1 MKTTIAALCSL
12 ALVLA
17 AATAGAQEMPDI
29 AFDEFYLD
37 NGLRVIVHED
47 RKAPIVAVT
56 IWYHVG
62 SKNEEPG
69 KTGFAHLFEHL
80 MFNGT
85 ENYDDDY
92 FRPFQEVGA
101 TSMNGTTSWDRTNYF
116 QTVPSTAIDLALWM
130 ESDRMGHLL
139 GAVDQGKLDEQR
151 GVVQNEKR
159 QGENQPYGTAF
170 QQVLANVF
178 PPDHPYSWPIIGSM
192 EDLDAATLD
201 DVTEWFETY
210 YGPNNAT
217 LVLAGDIDVD
227 TARAKVQ
234 QYFGHIPPGPPLT
247 KRDNWTLG
255 ELEAKRVTM
264 QDRVPQARVYK
275 TWRAP
280 RWADDDG
287 TLLELAGEVLS
298 GGITSRL
305 YQRLVYEDQIATNVS
320 ASALTMEIAG
330 AFFVSATVAPGQDIG
345 EVERALDE
353 ELARFLAEGPTEE
366 ELARVKTETLAFV
379 IRGLERV
386 GGFRGKSNIL
396 AENAVFGGRPD
407 FYKRPLS
414 VLQSATPEDV
424 RAAANRWISGNA
436 VTLEVLPFEQALAAS
451 GENADRSSLPVV
463 EEFPAASFPELGRA
477 TLSNGMRVIVAERD
491 AVPVVQFRLQ
501 MNAGYASDQFGSPG
515 TAKLAMETLDQ
526 GTTSMNALEI
536 ADSLAGLGATL
547 GTGSNLDYSTVSLS
561 ALKENLD
568 ASLEI
573 YADVILN
580 PAFPESDLER
590 LRRLQLA
597 AIEQEQTTPDAMAFR
612 VFPQLVYGEGH
623 AYSLPLTGSGSRA
636 SVEAITRGDI
646 FDFHTTWF
654 KPNNATMIVAGDI
667 TLDEVLPRLEAAFAG
682 WESGETPAKNLPE
695 VDLPDGPRVY
705 LLDRPD
711 SAQSVIIAG
720 QLFPERRAD
729 EEIALDTM
737 NDILGGN
744 FTSRINMNLREDKGW
759 SYGARTT
766 LYDTQ
771 AQRPYLAYA
780 PVQTDQTAP
789 AMLEMAREIDEYL
802 TSRPPSEEEVETSKK
817 RATLTLPGRWETAAS
832 VAGSIA
838 ELVRFDLPDDYWDG
852 YANLVAGLDTAD
864 VRAAANEVL
873 APERLTWIV
882 VGDLAV
888 IGEDV
893 RALGLG
899 EVRLLDSEGNV
910 IDEH

>member
-1 MKTTIAALCSL
+1 MKNTIAALCALTLLL
-12 ALVLA
+12 AGA
-17 AATAGAQEMPDI
+17 AGAQQIPEIP
-29 AFDEFYLD
+29 FDEFYLD
-37 NGLRVIVHED
+37 NGLRVVVHED

-62 SKNEEPG
+62 SKNEQRG

-92 FRPFQEVGA
+92 FKPFQEIGA
-101 TSMNGTTSWDRTNYF
+101 TSMNGTTNVDRTNYF

-139 GAVDQGKLDEQR
+139 GAVDQDKLDEQR

-159 QGENQPYGTAF
+159 QGENQPYGKAF
-170 QQVLANVF
+170 QEIFANVF
-178 PPDHPYSWPIIGSM
+178 PPDHPYSWPVIGSM
-192 EDLDAATLD
+192 EDLDAASLD
-201 DVTEWFETY
+201 DVREWFAAY

-227 TARAKVQ
+227 TAKAKVQ

-247 KRDNWTLG
+247 KRDDWTLA
-255 ELEAKRVTM
+255 ELEEKRVVM
-264 QDRVPQARVYK
+264 QDRVPQARIYK

-280 RWADDDG
+280 KWASGDS

-298 GGITSRL
+298 GSKTSRL
-305 YQRLVYEDQIATNVS
+305 YQRLVYEDEIATDVG
-320 ASALTMEIAG
+320 AFTWAAEIAG
-330 AFFVSATVAPGQDIG
+330 AFVVTATVASGQDIG

-366 ELARVKTETLAFV
+366 ELARVKTEIRAFV

-396 AENAVFGGRPD
+396 AENAVYGGRPD
-407 FYKRPLS
+407 FYKQSLS
-414 VLQSATPEDV
+414 VLQAATPEDV
-424 RAAANRWISGNA
+424 RSAADYWITGNA
-436 VTLEVLPFEQALAAS
+436 VTLEIHPFQQSLAAS
-451 GENADRSSLPVV
+451 GAEADRSSLPLVQD
-463 EEFPAASFPELGRA
+463 FPAASFPELGRA
-477 TLSNGMRVIVAERD
+477 TLSNGMRVIVAERN
-491 AVPVVQFRLQ
+491 AVPVVQLRVQ

-515 TAKLAMETLDQ
+515 TAKLAMEMLDE
-526 GTTSMNALEI
+526 GTTSMDTLEI
-536 ADSLAGLGATL
+536 ADALAGLGATL
-547 GTGSNLDYSTVSLS
+547 STGSNLDYSFASLS

-568 ASLEI
+568 EALEI

-580 PAFPESDLER
+580 PSFPDSELER

-597 AIEQEQTTPDAMAFR
+597 AIEQEQTTPDSMAFR
-612 VFPQLVYGEGH
+612 VFPRLVYGEGH
-623 AYSLPLTGSGSRA
+623 AYSLPLTGSGTRA
-636 SVEAITRGDI
+636 SVETISREDI
-646 FDFHTTWF
+646 FGFHSTWF

-667 TLDEVLPRLEAAFAG
+667 TLDEILPRLEAAFAD
-682 WESGETPAKNLPE
+682 WEPGETPNKNLPE
-695 VDLPDGPRVY
+695 VDLPSGPRVY

-720 QLFPERRAD
+720 QLIPERRAD
-729 EEIALDTM
+729 EEIAIDTM

-766 LYDTQ
+766 LLDTQ

-802 TSRPPSEEEVETSKK
+802 TSRPPSDEEVETSKK
-817 RATLTLPGRWETAAS
+817 RATLTLPGRWETAGA

-838 ELVRFDLPDDYWDG
+838 ELVRFDLPDDYWDR
-852 YANLVAGLDTAD
+852 YAGQVAGLD
-864 VRAAANEVL
+864 AAAVRDVASEVL
-873 APERLTWIV
+873 APDRLTWIV

-888 IGEDV
+888 VGEEV

-899 EVRLLDSEGNV
+899 EVRLLDSDGNV
-910 IDEH
+910 VDER

>member
-414 VLQSATPEDV
+414 VLQAATPEEV

-612 VFPQLVYGEGH
+612 VFPRLVYGEGH

-636 SVEAITRGDI
+636 SVEAITREDI

-720 QLFPERRAD
+720 QLIPERRAD

-882 VGDLAV
+882 VGDLAA
-888 IGEDV
+888 IGDEV

-910 IDEH
+910 VAEH

>member
-414 VLQSATPEDV
+414 VLQSATPEEV
-424 RAAANRWISGNA
+424 RAVANRWISGNA

-720 QLFPERRAD
+720 QLIPERRAD

-766 LYDTQ
+766 VYDTQ

-802 TSRPPSEEEVETSKK
+802 TNRPPSEEEVEISKK

-899 EVRLLDSEGNV
+899 EVRLVDSEGNV